1 MILEINVYG
10 IIYTC
15 VFLVIFV
22 LAYITILY
30 TNLEK
35 LFKQGSVWAIRV
47 AQVLISIAIA
57 YLVTQ
62 GIMGLVL
69 NTQF

>member
-15 VFLVIFV
+15 VFLVVFV
-22 LAYITILY
+22 LAYITLLY

-35 LFKQGSVWAIRV
+35 LFKQGSVWAIRI

-62 GIMGLVL
+62 GIMGLVS

>member
-62 GIMGLVL
+62 GIMGLVS

>member
-1 MILEINVYG
+1 MILAINVYG

-15 VFLVIFV
+15 VFLLVFV
-22 LAYITILY
+22 LSYVTLLF

-47 AQVLISIAIA
+47 AQVVISIVIA

-62 GIMGLVL
+62 GIMGLVQ

>member
-1 MILEINVYG
+1 MILAINVYG

-15 VFLVIFV
+15 VFLLVFV
-22 LAYITILY
+22 LSYVTLLF

-47 AQVLISIAIA
+47 AQVLISIVIA

-62 GIMGLVL
+62 GIMGLVQ

>member
-1 MILEINVYG
+1 MILDINVYG
-10 IIYTC
+10 IIYTI
-15 VFLVIFV
+15 VFLVVFV
-22 LAYITILY
+22 LCYITLLY

-47 AQVLISIAIA
+47 AQVLISIALA

-62 GIMGLVL
+62 GIMGLVS